1 MSLSPPTSWSFLKTA
16 LLMNNLPGIQFTH
29 FKYTTQ
35 WFLANL
41 TSCVISTRTLTSTK
55 KFLPATLHLIS
66 ASTPSPGKP
75 LICFLSLKIYLF
87 WTFQTHEIMHYVVF
101 CILLLS
107 PRIKLVPLCCWVVF
121 HILFIHSPADGYLCC
136 VYDSIRLSKA
146 IPWWFSC

>member
-1 MSLSPPTSWSFLKTA
+1 MSLSSPTSWSFLKTA
-16 LLMNNLPGIQFTH
+16 LLMNDLAGIQFTH

-41 TSCVISTRTLTSTK
+41 TSYVISTRTLTSTK
-55 KFLPATLHLIS
+55 KI
-66 ASTPSPGKP
+66 PSCHFALNLCFHPKP
-75 LICFLSLKIYLF
+75 WETTNCFLSLKIYLF

-136 VYDSIRLSKA
+136 IYDSIRLSKA